1 MNMNEND
8 LFEQLKKSSG
18 NINPPASLSPD
29 RIEEMLRREQGASSA
44 PSPKKSGKIIFLR
57 YASMAAACALVVA
70 VSWQAG
76 RISGQKT
83 GEETLM
89 QNSGNPGSSSITL
102 LSETES
108 DTISAD
114 ELFTEVPSA
123 PVTLQNTADAEADE
137 ASTETAA
144 DLETAADDT
153 FSDTLSVSEASAP
166 DTGTETQA
174 QSSATDSADTQPD
187 TKDTSGSSVNLNA
200 SSSDASSL
208 KPADS
213 YETIYQTLFDAFG
226 GNTYDVTADTGARNG
241 EIALYS
247 IAESA
252 AGDQAAAVN
261 YAGDSSPDYSETNI
275 QEQGVDEGDLVKT
288 DGRYIYVLKRSG
300 TLVIVDTKDKSSSSM
315 TIASITDL
323 SASEQP
329 QELYVQDDRLS
340 LITSEYYSEMDTDGD
355 VISSRSGNRTHL
367 YTYDISDRKSP
378 TLAGT
383 FTQEGS
389 YTQSRKNGNYIYLF
403 TSFSPIIRDTYDRS
417 SIVPFTSQGSLSASD
432 IYIPDYLNTASYLVV
447 SSVNLD
453 TPDQAADQKAVV
465 SAATNYYIS
474 QENIYIANEDWSQNT
489 TRTNLLK
496 LHYEN
501 GSITGAAAGYVD
513 GYLNDSFSMNEYQ
526 GYLRVVSTCYDDNY
540 NETNALYILDE
551 NLNMTGSIHDLA
563 PDETIRSARFL
574 GNTGYFVTFRQ
585 TDPLFS
591 VDLSDPADPQIIGD
605 LKITGFSSYLHFY
618 SDTLLLGLGYEAD
631 PSTGIRTGLKL
642 SMFDIS
648 DPAHVTEVDKLVLDG
663 ITKCDSLDNYKSIL
677 IDPEKNLLGF
687 ACDNRYLVFSYDPE
701 KGFVKEFIYD
711 FYNDMINESL
721 EQNSYQAQVTTAET
735 DTDTTPDSKDTAAGS
750 SDTKEAT
757 TDKLVSSYWYDLY
770 TDDSA
775 TRGLY
780 IGDTLYLVRP
790 NSITA
795 FDMADRYSQSDFMS
809 LK

>member
-226 GNTYDVTADTGARNG
+226 GNTYDVTADTGAKNG

-367 YTYDISDRKSP
+367 
-378 TLAGT
+378 
-383 FTQEGS
+383 
-389 YTQSRKNGNYIYLF
+389 
-403 TSFSPIIRDTYDRS
+403 
-417 SIVPFTSQGSLSASD
+417 
-432 IYIPDYLNTASYLVV
+432 
-447 SSVNLD
+447 
-453 TPDQAADQKAVV
+453 
-465 SAATNYYIS
+465 
-474 QENIYIANEDWSQNT
+474 
-489 TRTNLLK
+489 
-496 LHYEN
+496 
-501 GSITGAAAGYVD
+501 
-513 GYLNDSFSMNEYQ
+513 
-526 GYLRVVSTCYDDNY
+526 
-540 NETNALYILDE
+540 
-551 NLNMTGSIHDLA
+551 
-563 PDETIRSARFL
+563 
-574 GNTGYFVTFRQ
+574 
-585 TDPLFS
+585 
-591 VDLSDPADPQIIGD
+591 
-605 LKITGFSSYLHFY
+605 
-618 SDTLLLGLGYEAD
+618 
-631 PSTGIRTGLKL
+631 
-642 SMFDIS
+642 
-648 DPAHVTEVDKLVLDG
+648 
-663 ITKCDSLDNYKSIL
+663 
-677 IDPEKNLLGF
+677 
-687 ACDNRYLVFSYDPE
+687 
-701 KGFVKEFIYD
+701 
-711 FYNDMINESL
+711 
-721 EQNSYQAQVTTAET
+721 
-735 DTDTTPDSKDTAAGS
+735 
-750 SDTKEAT
+750 
-757 TDKLVSSYWYDLY
+757 
-770 TDDSA
+770 
-775 TRGLY
+775 
-780 IGDTLYLVRP
+780 
-790 NSITA
+790 
-795 FDMADRYSQSDFMS
+795 
-809 LK
+809 